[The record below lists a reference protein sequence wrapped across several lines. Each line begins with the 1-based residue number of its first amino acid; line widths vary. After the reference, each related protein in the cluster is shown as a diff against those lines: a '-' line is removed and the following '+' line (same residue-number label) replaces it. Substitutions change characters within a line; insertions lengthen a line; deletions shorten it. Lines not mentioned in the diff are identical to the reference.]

1 MSDTNAAKVAPRAH
15 IRITYTGPVYPHWEI
30 VGTYGEPELIEEF
43 ARRAYMRLMY
53 VSLKDSQC
61 RRNRERI
68 KVDAENE
75 GISLEWS
82 PEEVERQPTA

>member
-1 MSDTNAAKVAPRAH
+1 MSDLNTPKAAPRAH

-53 VSLKDSQC
+53 VSLKDS
-61 RRNRERI
+61 
-68 KVDAENE
+68 
-75 GISLEWS
+75 
-82 PEEVERQPTA
+82 